1 MAVAARR
8 PSGPHFL
15 PTTTG
20 GAVACWMF
28 AFSVMLLA
36 ARVLLTPAIGLP
48 LNFLTVFVT
57 MAAAG
62 VLALLAI
69 VLGREHSVASF
80 VTLVAGLLAATLL
93 VGEAFGPGQP
103 VGASLTEHDS
113 GATVTVDKGGQIFV
127 ELKGN
132 PTTGYSWEATISNP
146 DVLRTAAA
154 PTFKPIGDALG
165 AGGTFYFWFEA
176 TAPGRTE
183 LTLNY
188 RRSWETGVAPLKS
201 FQVRIVV
208 R

>member
-1 MAVAARR
+1 MAIATRR
-8 PSGPHFL
+8 RSGPHFL
-15 PTTTG
+15 PTTTA

-28 AFSVMLLA
+28 AFSLLLFA

-48 LNFLTVFVT
+48 LNFLVVLVT
-57 MAAAG
+57 MAASG

-69 VLGREHSVASF
+69 VLVREHSVTTF
-80 VTLVAGLLAATLL
+80 VSLIAGLLAATLL
-93 VGEAFGPGQP
+93 IGEAFGPGQP
-103 VGASLTEHDS
+103 VGASLTEHDN

-127 ELKGN
+127 ELQGN
-132 PTTGYSWEATISNP
+132 PTTGYAWEATISNP
-146 DVLRTAAA
+146 DVLRKAAA

-176 TAPGRTE
+176 TGSGRTE
-183 LTLNY
+183 LTLSY
-188 RRSWETGVAPLKS
+188 QRSWETGVAPLKT